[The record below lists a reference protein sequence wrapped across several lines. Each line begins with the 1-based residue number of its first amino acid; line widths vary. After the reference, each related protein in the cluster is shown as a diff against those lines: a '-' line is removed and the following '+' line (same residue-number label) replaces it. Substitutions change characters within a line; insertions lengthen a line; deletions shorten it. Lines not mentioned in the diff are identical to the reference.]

1 MIEADGA
8 KRLPLKV
15 PGEWEPVIPDFTD
28 LVVGVIGMDA
38 VGQMIRESCHR
49 PERVAAFLNKEQTDP
64 VTGSGC
70 HTYCGV
76 RQGFKKSSRTTSI

>member
-38 VGQMIRESCHR
+38 VGR
-49 PERVAAFLNKEQTDP
+49 
-64 VTGSGC
+64 
-70 HTYCGV
+70 
-76 RQGFKKSSRTTSI
+76 

>member
-64 VTGSGC
+64 VTEADVI
-70 HTYCGV
+70 TYCGV
-76 RQGFKKSSRTTSI
+76 